1 MDRLKIDE
9 EDLFL
14 NNTFASIVQ
23 EPLARKPNILIQ
35 HSLLSNRNLTKNF
48 KESYTDALSYR
59 NLWQSFDAHDETF
72 P

>member
-23 EPLARKPNILIQ
+23 EPLARKSNILIQ
-35 HSLLSNRNLTKNF
+35 HSLLSGRNLTRNF

-59 NLWQSFDAHDETF
+59 NL
-72 P
+72 